1 LSAWREDKL
10 WKEQKR
16 FIIATAAFGFFFPLL
31 FFLFFDLLINFF
43 SFLLII
49 ILPTLFLGFVL
60 LKSIETHRGFLD
72 TLRDYCTFIPIHY
85 AEGESLLER
94 RFNATYAL
102 ILTNVFVHYAIEL
115 LGPHFRELVES
126 YFACLPDHLEIWN
139 VALSPLTAM
148 FLHGDAEHLWGN
160 MVFLWIFGLVLERR
174 IGWQKF
180 LLIYFVTGL
189 FSSIIPPYLH
199 LVLFQDWYS
208 ALGASGAI
216 SGIMGAF
223 AFRLFYK
230 RMVFPFPILGLFS
243 LLFGLNLK
251 VRINSLMLIMTYFF
265 FDFLGSLFQLSG
277 VSVGIDYLGHLSATL
292 LGMYLASRLK
302 FEDVAMEEM
311 MLERALTAVDE
322 KGNNQLAEKY
332 LQLILEKN
340 PERWEAMVPL
350 ARIKNRFGP
359 TEEGERLY
367 LKAISLL
374 IDREPEKAAE
384 IFAEYF
390 GLYHRPLEA
399 PKQYL
404 LTEILEKL
412 GKYGLA
418 ARALEIL
425 ADDPAT
431 PEAWRPRILYRAAR
445 LLEKQEFYEAAC
457 YRYEQLLQKYP
468 DFKEAEKI
476 RFKLE
481 RLKTVR
487 SDTTWLSYVKKASG
501 GGSVS
506 VS

>member
-1 LSAWREDKL
+1 MSSWREDKL

-31 FFLFFDLLINFF
+31 FFTFFDLLIR
-43 SFLLII
+43 LLNILFVI
-49 ILPTLFLGFVL
+49 ILPSLFLGFIL
-60 LKSIETHRGFLD
+60 LKSIDTGRGFLD
-72 TLRDYCTFIPIHY
+72 TLRDYCTFIPVHY

-102 ILTNVFVHYAIEL
+102 ILINVLIHYLIEL
-115 LGPHFRELVES
+115 WGPQTRELVAS
-126 YFACLPDHLEIWN
+126 YFACLPGHLKIWN

-160 MVFLWIFGLVLERR
+160 MVFLWVFGLVLERR
-174 IGWQKF
+174 IGWKKF
-180 LLIYFVTGL
+180 LLIYFFTGL
-189 FSSIIPPYLH
+189 FSSIITPYLH
-199 LVLFQDWYS
+199 IVLFQNWYS

-230 RMVFPFPILGLFS
+230 RMVFPFPVLGLFS

-251 VRINSLMLIMTYFF
+251 VRMNSLMVVMIYFF
-265 FDFLGSLFQLSG
+265 FDFYGSLSQLSG
-277 VSVGIDYLGHLSATL
+277 KSLGVDYLGHLSATI

-302 FEDVAMEEM
+302 FEDVAVEEM
-311 MLERALTAVDE
+311 MLERALAAVDE
-322 KGNNQLAEKY
+322 KGNNQLAEK
-332 LQLILEKN
+332 LFQLLLEKN

-367 LKAISLL
+367 LKAISLI
-374 IDREPEKAAE
+374 IDSKPEKASE

-390 GLYHRPLEA
+390 SLYRRPLEA

-404 LTEILEKL
+404 LTEVLERL
-412 GKYGLA
+412 GKSSLA

-425 ADDPAT
+425 ADDPTT
-431 PEAWRPRILYRAAR
+431 PESWRPRILYRAAR

-487 SDTTWLSYVKKASG
+487 SDTTWLSYVKKARG
-501 GGSVS
+501 GGSVP
-506 VS
+506 VY